1 MSKKYNIVG
10 IGNAI
15 VDTICLVGD
24 GFLAEHNLT
33 KGGMFLIDEANAAM
47 LSHLKHEKITS
58 GGSVANS
65 IATLAMLESK
75 TALIGKVGK
84 DKFGDIFS
92 DDLKKINC
100 EFFCKHKEKSG
111 STAQSFVLITP
122 DGERTMCTYLGL
134 ASKIESEIDE
144 NIIKDAEVLYLEG
157 YLWDEPETIA
167 ALREAIEIA
176 KDNDVKVAFTLSDAF
191 CVERHKSDFLNM
203 MASFDILFANEIEM
217 KVLIGE
223 DFAVNNY
230 QKVKEVIGYR
240 NPQLVVAMTMSQKG
254 AVVFSGQNQH
264 HVPTTKIDKLIDT
277 TGAGDAFAAG
287 FLYGIDNDLT
297 VKQSASLGNVFAGG
311 VITQVGARLD
321 KEKLL
326 ELIK

>member
-1 MSKKYNIVG
+1 
-10 IGNAI
+10 
-15 VDTICLVGD
+15 
-24 GFLAEHNLT
+24 
-33 KGGMFLIDEANAAM
+33 M

>member
-15 VDTICLVGD
+15 VDTICLVKD
-24 GFLAEHNLT
+24 EFLVEHNLT
-33 KGGMFLIDEANAAM
+33 KGGMFLIDEANAAK

-65 IATLAMLESK
+65 IATLAMLDSK

-84 DKFGDIFS
+84 DKFGDIFF

-100 EFFCKHKEKSG
+100 DFSCKHKEKSG
-111 STAQSFVLITP
+111 STAKSFVLITP

-134 ASKIESEIDE
+134 ASKIEDEIDE
-144 NIIKDAEVLYLEG
+144 DLIKNAEFLYVEG

-167 ALREAIEIA
+167 ALREAIDIA
-176 KDNDVKVAFTLSDAF
+176 KENDVKVAFTLSDAF

-203 MASFDILFANEIEM
+203 VSSFDILFANEVEM

-223 DFAVNNY
+223 DFADNDYRRVR
-230 QKVKEVIGYR
+230 EELGHR
-240 NPQLVVAMTMSQKG
+240 NPQLKSVMTMSAKG
-254 AVVFSGQNQH
+254 AIVFEGQTH
-264 HVPTTKIDKLIDT
+264 HHIPTTQIEKVIDT

-297 VKQSASLGNVFAGG
+297 LQESVSLGNLFAGG
-311 VITQVGARLD
+311 VIAQVGARLD
-321 KEKLL
+321 QEQLL